1 MSNENEENESSE
13 GEAIVQ
19 NFLDRISTL
28 ELRQRQKDWYL
39 IDVLA
44 IIDGYALEHF
54 EVDEVSGDSL
64 IFLKSSLLYCS
75 PELGVIRH
83 YPRSLIH
90 CFVEDRRVKI
100 NEEGAFLFRGELFS
114 ITPESEQLCWVRD
127 ALEAHEIPEVQWAI
141 GKWMKWLNQ

>member
-13 GEAIVQ
+13 GETIVQ

-28 ELRQRQKDWYL
+28 ELSQRQKDWYL

-44 IIDGYALEHF
+44 IIDGYTVEHF
-54 EVDEVSGDSL
+54 EVDELGDSL
-64 IFLKSSLLYCS
+64 IFLKSSLLFCS

-83 YPRSLIH
+83 YPKSLIH

-100 NEEGAFLFRGELFS
+100 DEKTTLLFRGELFS
-114 ITPESEQLCWVRD
+114 VTPESEQLSWLRD
-127 ALEAHEIPEVQWAI
+127 ALEAHQIPEVQWAI

>member
-64 IFLKSSLLYCS
+64 IFLKSSLLFCS
-75 PELGVIRH
+75 PEL
-83 YPRSLIH
+83 
-90 CFVEDRRVKI
+90 E
-100 NEEGAFLFRGELFS
+100 
-114 ITPESEQLCWVRD
+114 
-127 ALEAHEIPEVQWAI
+127 
-141 GKWMKWLNQ
+141 